1 MNQPGDM
8 ETSAPGEIG
17 CLAKAP
23 GCPAK
28 ETGSPVNNAAGPRR
42 VRHGLPRYRRI
53 GRGEGFDLAPGRG
66 VSSNEWFVV
75 YARPNRLGVSRLGV
89 TVSKRVARRATARN
103 FAKRLVREGFRRAFP
118 AACAV
123 NVIVRVRKQLD
134 RKSAQQGAEALAR
147 LLRGVQEK
155 CGKY

>member
-1 MNQPGDM
+1 MNQSGDK
-8 ETSAPGEIG
+8 EAAAPGAVRFPEG
-17 CLAKAP
+17 RAAH
-23 GCPAK
+23 AR
-28 ETGSPVNNAAGPRR
+28 SPRLS
-42 VRHGLPRYRRI
+42 LPRYRRI
-53 GRGEGFDLAPGRG
+53 GRREGFDLSPGRG

-103 FAKRLVREGFRRAFP
+103 FAKRLVREGFRRLFP

-134 RKSAQQGAEALAR
+134 RNSAQQGAEALAR
-147 LLRGVQEK
+147 LLRGVQDK
-155 CGKY
+155 CGTY

>member
-1 MNQPGDM
+1 MDRPG
-8 ETSAPGEIG
+8 ERAAPAPGEG
-17 CLAKAP
+17 AFPAGGNAGKRP
-23 GCPAK
+23 GR
-28 ETGSPVNNAAGPRR
+28 E
-42 VRHGLPRYRRI
+42 GLPRYRRI
-53 GRGEGFDLAPGRG
+53 GRREGFDLAPGPG

-89 TVSKRVARRATARN
+89 TVPKRIAPRANARN
-103 FAKRLVREGFRRAFP
+103 FAKRLVRDGFRRTFP

-123 NVIVRVRKQLD
+123 NVIVRVRKRLD
-134 RKSAQQGAEALAR
+134 RDTAQQGAEALAR

>member
-1 MNQPGDM
+1 MIRPG
-8 ETSAPGEIG
+8 ERAAPAPGESHFPAG
-17 CLAKAP
+17 GNAP
-23 GCPAK
+23 KLRAR
-28 ETGSPVNNAAGPRR
+28 ED
-42 VRHGLPRYRRI
+42 LPRYRRI
-53 GRGEGFDLAPGRG
+53 GRREGFDLAPGPG

-89 TVSKRVARRATARN
+89 TVPKRVAQRANARN

-118 AACAV
+118 VACAV
-123 NVIVRVRKQLD
+123 NVIVRVRKRLD
-134 RKSAQQGAEALAR
+134 RNTAQQGAVALAR